1 MQRRLF
7 FAIPAQQLSNE
18 LQHSQQQLL
27 PEGYLKP
34 VPADNFHLTLHFLG
48 LQDDSILPSLYQ
60 AATQI
65 QSPAFTLLL
74 DRYGLF
80 RHARCLWLG
89 PQHPAPELCM
99 LVEQLSAA
107 LAQLN
112 LPVSP
117 DYRPHITLFRNA
129 RSLPNQPAP
138 TLQLPVSKF
147 ILYESVSGNDGVQYR
162 PLQHWSLLN
171 QLTGKKRQ

>member
-1 MQRRLF
+1 VENYFLTF
-7 FAIPAQQLSNE
+7 NAGDF
-18 LQHSQQQLL
+18 
-27 PEGYLKP
+27 PEF
-34 VPADNFHLTLHFLG
+34 N
-48 LQDDSILPSLYQ
+48 

-138 TLQLPVSKF
+138 TLQLPVSEF

-162 PLQHWSLLN
+162 PLLHWSLLN
-171 QLTGKKRQ
+171 QLTGKKHQ

>member
-7 FAIPAQQLSNE
+7 FAIPAQQLCSA

-48 LQDDSILPSLYQ
+48 LQDDSILPLLYQ
-60 AATQI
+60 AAAQI
-65 QSPAFTLLL
+65 QSPAFALQL
-74 DRYGLF
+74 DRYG
-80 RHARCLWLG
+80 
-89 PQHPAPELCM
+89 
-99 LVEQLSAA
+99 
-107 LAQLN
+107 
-112 LPVSP
+112 
-117 DYRPHITLFRNA
+117 LFRNA

-138 TLQLPVSKF
+138 TLQLPVSEF
-147 ILYESVSGNDGVQYR
+147 ILYESVSGNDSVQYR

-171 QLTGKKRQ
+171 QLTGKKHQ